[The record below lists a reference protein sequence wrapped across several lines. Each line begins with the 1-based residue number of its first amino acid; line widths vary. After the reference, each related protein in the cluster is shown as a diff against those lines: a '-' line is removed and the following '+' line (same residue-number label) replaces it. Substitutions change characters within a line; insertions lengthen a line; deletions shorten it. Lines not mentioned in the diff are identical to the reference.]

1 MHATCSQGEIDVFVS
16 AAEQPRPDTGC
27 GCVSRDPH
35 QRSSLHQGQG
45 PSGCT
50 ALRAAPYFAEPPFFN
65 SCSCWQRGSPTGT
78 RAGVGYHH
86 PMHITFLHV
95 LPEHRGTAALPWL
108 QLAAGRGPTRS
119 SAGHQPF
126 STSPPARAGS
136 GQLRFLFFFLEG
148 DVAPTGKKSFMESF
162 FHMPSLSL
170 PSPCPRA
177 TRGDC
182 NLSPGPA
189 LRAPHA
195 ASPHT
200 HLCSPSFRAG
210 QLSPEGSSQDNF
222 QTIQYKWSLQTYFFT
237 VSSCPGAPFPSV
249 HPAGAQQNG
258 GCFLFLWKKERKTK
272 NISVANSCNFSP
284 TVLDVFLHPLPSFLL
299 RCIMQKS
306 QISF

>member
-50 ALRAAPYFAEPPFFN
+50 ALRAAPYFAEPQFFD
-65 SCSCWQRGSPTGT
+65 SCSCWQHGSPTGT

-95 LPEHRGTAALPWL
+95 LPEHRGTAALPGL

-136 GQLRFLFFFLEG
+136 GQLRFLFFLRGRCSSYREEEFHGVFLPH
-148 DVAPTGKKSFMESF
+148 AQPLPALPMPESNQRRLQ
-162 FHMPSLSL
+162 PESW
-170 PSPCPRA
+170 PSPESP
-177 TRGDC
+177 TR
-182 NLSPGPA
+182 SF
-189 LRAPHA
+189 
-195 ASPHT
+195 SPHT
-200 HLCSPSFRAG
+200 SLLSLLQSGTAVPRRQLTG
-210 QLSPEGSSQDNF
+210 Q
-222 QTIQYKWSLQTYFFT
+222 
-237 VSSCPGAPFPSV
+237 
-249 HPAGAQQNG
+249 
-258 GCFLFLWKKERKTK
+258 
-272 NISVANSCNFSP
+272 FSNNP
-284 TVLDVFLHPLPSFLL
+284 V
-299 RCIMQKS
+299 
-306 QISF
+306 